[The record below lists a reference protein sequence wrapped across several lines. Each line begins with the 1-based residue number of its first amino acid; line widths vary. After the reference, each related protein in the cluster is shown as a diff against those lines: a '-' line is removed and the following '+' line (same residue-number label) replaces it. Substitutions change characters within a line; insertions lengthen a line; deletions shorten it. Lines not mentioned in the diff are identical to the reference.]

1 MLLYSIITIIISIVT
16 LSLLVF
22 SINRSERVSQLN
34 DSLDELLSDL
44 SVVQNSLAST
54 RHDLAVANEQLVN
67 LTPAEAKR
75 LAKRIASKKDNGKK
89 VR

>member
-1 MLLYSIITIIISIVT
+1 MLLYSIIISIVA
-16 LSLLVF
+16 LLLLAF
-22 SINRSERVSQLN
+22 SIDRSARVSQIG
-34 DSLDELLSDL
+34 DEIDEIISDL

-75 LAKRIASKKDNGKK
+75 LAKRIASKKDEGKK

>member
-1 MLLYSIITIIISIVT
+1 MLLFSIIISIVA
-16 LSLLVF
+16 LLLLAF
-22 SINRSERVSQLN
+22 SIDRSARVSQLN
-34 DSLDELLSDL
+34 ESLDELISDL

-75 LAKRIASKKDNGKK
+75 LAKRIASKKDEGKK